1 MNKEFR
7 VYYGDTLATKEQL
20 DAIEEIVVEQ
30 EIGYAWEARIRIPV
44 CIAED
49 GSWHGEDDPEYAE
62 FARVRVEA
70 RIGDGDFVALID
82 GTIQSQEPEL
92 NASPG
97 RSHVT
102 LIVHDDTQLLHR
114 EAAYES
120 FSGQTDSDIVR
131 SIFESA
137 ELGESPDVEDTPAG
151 VDSEAVVNR
160 GGTMMEMLREIA
172 GRYGDFHVYVL
183 PGSSVGTSKGC
194 FKKLPAQPDTGLP
207 LAILSGAQRNLA
219 EFRIQR
225 NSGRASR
232 YEAAH
237 LDMSDLSIS
246 SASAGPYDSPASSG
260 SAATDGSDDDL
271 RVRRLPPGSGDQTDI
286 ETAVSGMAAESGFT
300 LRADGAVMPSVYTA
314 ILSPYRMLSVRASNS
329 RYSTDYVISRVVHTL
344 GISEYT
350 QSFSVIGNAVSA
362 AGGLD
367 AGLPAAAA
375 APSLDFNVQAGIF

>member
-1 MNKEFR
+1 MKKEFR
-7 VYYGDTLATKEQL
+7 VYYGDTLATKAQL

-49 GSWHGEDDPEYAE
+49 GSWHGEDEPAYAE

-70 RIGDGDFVALID
+70 RIGDGDFIALID
-82 GTIQSQEPEL
+82 GTIQSQEPDL
-92 NASPG
+92 NATPG
-97 RSHVT
+97 RSNVT

-114 EAAYES
+114 EAEFES
-120 FSGQTDSDIVR
+120 FSGQTDSEIVS

-137 ELGESPDVEDTPAG
+137 ALGESPDVEDTPAG

-172 GRYGDFHVYVL
+172 ERYGDFHVYVL
-183 PGSSVGTSKGC
+183 PGESVGTSKGC
-194 FKKLPAQPDTGLP
+194 FKKLPTQPDTSLP
-207 LAILSGAQRNLA
+207 PAILSGARRNLA

-225 NSGRASR
+225 NSGRAAR

-237 LDMSDLSIS
+237 LDMSDLSIT
-246 SASAGPYDSPASSG
+246 SASAGPYDSLDAGGSS
-260 SAATDGSDDDL
+260 ATEGGDDEL
-271 RVRRLPPGSGDQTDI
+271 RVRRLPSGSGDQTDLDA
-286 ETAVSGMAAESGFT
+286 AVAGMAAESGFT
-300 LRADGAVMPSVYTA
+300 LRADGAVMPSVYAA

-350 QSFSVIGNAVSA
+350 QSFSVIGNAVTA
-362 AGGLD
+362 ATGLD
-367 AGLPAAAA
+367 AALPSAAA
-375 APSLDFNVQAGIF
+375 APALNFNVQAGIF